1 MPIQKQRN
9 IEIII
14 LMRLPLYKNANG
26 VCPVL
31 ITSRKRKR
39 SELQKRYKSFD
50 NQKLLRIIEEAENYD
65 FTAVKT
71 ELQLFEQKM

>member
-1 MPIQKQRN
+1 M
-9 IEIII
+9 
-14 LMRLPLYKNANG
+14 
-26 VCPVL
+26 L